1 MFARSEKVS
10 ATPGGRLFA
19 ALRTR
24 STRGTGNPE
33 GAAST
38 GSAAS
43 AREAGRSGP
52 PGVRVS
58 GLSVVY
64 RTPAGELPAVS
75 GIDLELVPGTITG
88 VVGESGSGKSTL
100 ALSLLNAVQPP
111 GRIRSGGVEI
121 DGLGDVVEL
130 RGDDLR
136 RARGRHIGYVFQ
148 AAQNSLNPLKT
159 VGKQLLDLG
168 RSHDVQDLRGLVRD
182 AKNLLGRMGMDG
194 ARVLDSHQHELS
206 GGMRQRVGIMFA
218 LVLNA
223 HLVVLDEP
231 TTALDMITQAT
242 ILRIVREV
250 HEERGLTTFVITH
263 DLGVVAEVADRLAV
277 MYGGR
282 VVEQGPTTEVLAAPR
297 HPYTQG
303 LIRAIPRLIG
313 DIGEARA
320 LPGRPPTLGTVPSRG
335 CVFRERCE
343 LRMDVCETEEPPAV
357 SRGEWIVACHA
368 VAARH
373 AEEDAGAART
383 ANGTGDGTGG
393 GAGNVAPPATGTERG
408 NVARA
413 ANGTGTENADETGA
427 GNTNGTESATGT
439 ENEDEARAGNTNG
452 NAYEDREVLLR
463 GAGRTAGTHGPR
475 EKA

>member
-1 MFARSEKVS
+1 M
-10 ATPGGRLFA
+10 
-19 ALRTR
+19 
-24 STRGTGNPE
+24 
-33 GAAST
+33 
-38 GSAAS
+38 
-43 AREAGRSGP
+43 
-52 PGVRVS
+52 RVS

-64 RTPAGELPAVS
+64 RTPAGELPAVR

-111 GRIRSGGVEI
+111 GRISAGSVEI
-121 DGLGDVVEL
+121 DGLGDVVRLGGDAL
-130 RGDDLR
+130 RK
-136 RARGRHIGYVFQ
+136 ARGRHIGYVFQ

-168 RSHDVQDLRGLVRD
+168 RSHEVDDLRELVRD
-182 AKNLLGRMGMDG
+182 AKELLGRMGMDG

-206 GGMRQRVGIMFA
+206 GGMRQRVGIMLA

-242 ILRIVREV
+242 ILRIIREV
-250 HEERGLTTFVITH
+250 HEERGLTTLVITH

-282 VVEQGPTTEVLAAPR
+282 VVEQGPTMEVLGAPR

-303 LIRAIPRLIG
+303 LIRAIPRLVG

-320 LPGRPPTLGTVPSRG
+320 LPGRPPTLGTIPARG
-335 CVFRERCE
+335 CVFRERCQ
-343 LRMDVCETEEPPAV
+343 LRMAVCETEEPPAI

-368 VAARH
+368 VAAE
-373 AEEDAGAART
+373 AEAE
-383 ANGTGDGTGG
+383 GG
-393 GAGNVAPPATGTERG
+393 RRRVA
-408 NVARA
+408 
-413 ANGTGTENADETGA
+413 
-427 GNTNGTESATGT
+427 
-439 ENEDEARAGNTNG
+439 
-452 NAYEDREVLLR
+452 
-463 GAGRTAGTHGPR
+463 AGTQGSAKAHGAKG
-475 EKA
+475 EQG

>member
-1 MFARSEKVS
+1 MFVPAEKVS
-10 ATPGGRLFA
+10 MTLGERLSA
-19 ALRTR
+19 AVGVR
-24 STRGTGNPE
+24 SDRSVEVARNR
-33 GAAST
+33 GAAEGT
-38 GSAAS
+38 RDA
-43 AREAGRSGP
+43 ERSGP
-52 PGVRVS
+52 PGVRVRD
-58 GLSVVY
+58 LSVVY
-64 RTPAGELPAVS
+64 RTASGELPAVS
-75 GIDLELVPGTITG
+75 GIDLDLPPGTITG

-111 GRIRSGGVEI
+111 GRIRSGSVEI
-121 DGLGDVVEL
+121 DGLGDVTRL
-130 RGDDLR
+130 RGEDLR

-168 RSHDVQDLRGLVRD
+168 RSHEIRDLRGLVRD
-182 AKNLLGRMGMDG
+182 AKDLLGRMGMDG

-250 HEERGLTTFVITH
+250 HEERGLTTFIITH
-263 DLGVVAEVADRLAV
+263 DLGVVAEVADRLAI

-282 VVEQGPTTEVLAAPR
+282 VVEQGPTTEVLGAPR

-303 LIRAIPRLIG
+303 LIRAIPRLVG
-313 DIGEARA
+313 DLGEARA

-335 CVFRERCE
+335 CVFRERCD
-343 LRMDVCETEEPPAV
+343 LRMDVCETEEPPTV
-357 SRGEWIVACHA
+357 PYGEWIVACHA
-368 VAARH
+368 VAARD
-373 AEEDAGAART
+373 AET
-383 ANGTGDGTGG
+383 
-393 GAGNVAPPATGTERG
+393 
-408 NVARA
+408 
-413 ANGTGTENADETGA
+413 
-427 GNTNGTESATGT
+427 
-439 ENEDEARAGNTNG
+439 
-452 NAYEDREVLLR
+452 RE
-463 GAGRTAGTHGPR
+463 